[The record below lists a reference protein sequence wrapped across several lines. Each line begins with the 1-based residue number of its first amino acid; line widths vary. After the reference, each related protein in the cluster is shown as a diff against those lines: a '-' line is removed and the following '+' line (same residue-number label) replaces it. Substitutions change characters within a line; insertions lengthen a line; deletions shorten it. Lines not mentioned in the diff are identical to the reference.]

1 MSQRPFQQLS
11 AAWDAIVRAAN
22 RRSKLTYGDLAGEIG
37 GIARGMG
44 ALLGPI
50 QSHCERE
57 GLPLLTALVVRAS
70 DGEPGPGFGSHRNAH
85 QEQARV
91 WAYAWNNVRNPFL

>member
-11 AAWDAIVRAAN
+11 AAWDVIIGAAN
-22 RRSKLTYGDLAGEIG
+22 RRSKLTYGDLAQEIG

-44 ALLGPI
+44 PLLGRI
-50 QSHCERE
+50 QSHCEQN

-70 DGEPGPGFGSHRNAH
+70 DGKPGPGFGTHRDPQ

-91 WAYAWNNVRNPFL
+91 WAYAWDNVRNPFL